1 MLLGRRPLLLALH
14 GAIHTM
20 DSQTPRVAALA
31 IDRGSGRIVAA
42 GDDDEIATLAGPL
55 AETVNLAGRTVLPGF
70 IDAHTHLAHFPE
82 ARLNVQLR
90 RVPTEEATA
99 ERRGSVA

>member
-42 GDDDEIATLAGPL
+42 GDDDEIATLARPL
-55 AETVNLAGRTVLPGF
+55 AETVNLAGRTVPPRF
-70 IDAHTHLAHFPE
+70 RHSHTPLAPFPE
-82 ARLNVQLR
+82 ARPNLEPR
-90 RVPTEEATA
+90 GAPTEEAGA
-99 ERRGSVA
+99 QPI

>member
-20 DSQTPRVAALA
+20 DPQTPRVAALA
-31 IDRGSGRIVAA
+31 IDRDSGRIVAA

-55 AETVNLAGRTVLPGF
+55 AETVNLAGRTGLPGF
-70 IDAHTHLAHFPE
+70 IDAHTHAAHFAQAP
-82 ARLNVQLR
+82 LNVEPR
-90 RVPTEEATA
+90 GVPRQGRA
-99 ERRGSVA
+99 RD